1 MRHCAAPSSAAA
13 LEPAEG
19 TAPGPGEAG
28 APTPDEA
35 TRVVKRFMD
44 LLTADQQADKALCMH
59 HGECGWEEPMS
70 LKQLLGCGF
79 SFKKYRQARQAGRQQ
94 ASLQFKNACR
104 ALAEEHPFL
113 LVQNMA
119 HKLLA
124 RIPAQDLRSSKAL
137 RSAARDLQ
145 AALSVCAPPEAGG
158 AAAKAAERRAAPVPD
173 AVGVPL

>member
-1 MRHCAAPSSAAA
+1 MRHCTDQASAAP
-13 LEPAEG
+13 LEPAQG
-19 TAPGPGEAG
+19 DASDLDEAG
-28 APTPDEA
+28 APTLDEA
-35 TRVVKRFMD
+35 TRLVKRFMD
-44 LLTADQQADKALCMH
+44 LLTADQQADKALCVD

-70 LKQLLGCGF
+70 LKRLLGCGF
-79 SFKKYRQARQAGRQQ
+79 NIKKYRQARQAAKQE
-94 ASLQFKNACR
+94 ASLQFKTACR
-104 ALAEEHPFL
+104 VLAEEHPLL

-145 AALSVCAPPEAGG
+145 AALSVCAPPEASG
-158 AAAKAAERRAAPVPD
+158 AAAKAAERRAVPAPD